1 MKFET
6 VESFNRYI
14 LTYSADAAVRGH
26 ISYRMD
32 GEVAEEE
39 FFLEAGERM
48 TFRSLIDGYLAGKVA
63 KAPVDVRV
71 EFIKGGSDIRIHSMQ
86 TELVDVYAG
95 DTYYMEN
102 ERYRVGIEL
111 AWGGGLSY
119 LADKQAPE
127 GLENLLNNFD
137 TGRLVQQSYYGTD
150 QPPFVCGE
158 FMGNKWGYNPVQGG
172 DRTNAKSKLVDLE
185 ITEKSVYVKCRPR
198 DWGHEAWYTPSYME
212 NTYAFDGDVVRVD
225 NRFVDFSGWEH
236 PKRGQEVPAFYTI
249 SYLGNFWF
257 YDKEKPWT
265 GDELSVRRDLIFWPE
280 DWPRHRFPLPA
291 GDTET
296 WCAWTDDNDW
306 GIGLYVP
313 GVELLV
319 GGRHAYNGTKEPHHA
334 ACNYVAPIKSIKL
347 QSFVPLEYSYLI
359 YTGSLGDIRAKFTEK
374 KDFAA
379 NEYFEN
385 YGK

>member
-6 VESFNRYI
+6 INSFNRYTLI
-14 LTYSADAAVRGH
+14 YSADAAVHGTLT
-26 ISYRMD
+26 YMQD
-32 GEVAEEE
+32 GVQTSED
-39 FFLEAGERM
+39 FFLEAGQNR
-48 TFRSLIDGYLAGKVA
+48 TFRCLIDGYLAGKSA
-63 KAPVDVRV
+63 SAPVDVRLD
-71 EFIKGGSDIRIHSMQ
+71 FIKGGSDIKLHQ
-86 TELVDVYAG
+86 FKTELIPAYQG

-119 LADKQAPE
+119 FADKQAPE

-158 FMGNKWGYNPVQGG
+158 FMGQKWGYNPVQGG

-225 NRFVDFSGWEH
+225 NRFVDFSGWDH
-236 PKRGQEVPAFYTI
+236 PMRGQEVPAFYTI

-257 YDKEKPWT
+257 YDKEQPWT

-280 DWPRHRFPLPA
+280 DWPRHRFPLPKC
-291 GDTET
+291 DTET

-319 GGRHAYNGTKEPHHA
+319 GGRHMFNGTKEPHHA
-334 ACNYVAPIKSIKL
+334 ATNYVAPIKAIKL

-359 YTGSLGDIRAKFTEK
+359 YTGNLADIRAKFTEK

-379 NEYFEN
+379 NEYFES

>member
-1 MKFET
+1 MRFEQAD
-6 VESFNRYI
+6 SFNRYT
-14 LTYSADAAVRGH
+14 LTYSADAAVRGTMTYYQDDVLA
-26 ISYRMD
+26 S
-32 GEVAEEE
+32 EE
-39 FFLEAGERM
+39 FFLEAGENK
-48 TFRSLIDGYLAGKVA
+48 TFRCLIDGYLAGKVA
-63 KAPVDVRV
+63 KAPVEIQVD
-71 EFIKGGSDIRIHSMQ
+71 FIKGGSLIKLHALQ
-86 TELVDVYAG
+86 TDVIPAYQG

-102 ERYRVGIEL
+102 EHYRVGIEL
-111 AWGGGLSY
+111 AWGGGLSCFV
-119 LADKQAPE
+119 DKHAPE
-127 GLENLLNNFD
+127 GLDNLLNKCD
-137 TGRLVQQSYYGTD
+137 TGRLVQQSYYGTGE
-150 QPPFVCGE
+150 PPFVCGE
-158 FMGNKWGYNPVQGG
+158 FMGQRWNYNPVQGG

-185 ITEKSVYVKCRPR
+185 IRADSVYVKCRPR

-236 PKRGQEVPAFYTI
+236 PTAGQEVPAFYTI

-280 DWPRHRFPLPA
+280 DWPRHRFPLPK

-313 GVELLV
+313 GVDMLI
-319 GGRHAYNGTKEPHHA
+319 GGRHAYNGSKDPCDGAT
-334 ACNYVAPIKSIKL
+334 NYVAPLKRIKL

-359 YTGSLGDIRAKFTEK
+359 YSGSLADIRAKFTER
-374 KDFAA
+374 KDFCT
-379 NEYFEN
+379 NESFEN

>member
-6 VESFNRYI
+6 VGSFNRYM
-14 LTYSADAAVRGH
+14 LNYSADAAVLGH
-26 ISYRMD
+26 ISYRVD
-32 GEVAEEE
+32 GEVTEEE
-39 FFLEAGERM
+39 FFLEAGEKM

-63 KAPVDVRV
+63 KAPVEVRV
-71 EFIKGGSDIRIHSMQ
+71 DFIKGGSEIRIHSMQ
-86 TELVDVYAG
+86 TELVEVYAG

-102 ERYRVGIEL
+102 ERYRIGIEL

-127 GLENLLNNFD
+127 GLGNLLNNYD
-137 TGRLVQQSYYGTD
+137 TGRLVQQSYYGTSE
-150 QPPFVCGE
+150 PPFVCGE
-158 FMGNKWGYNPVQGG
+158 FMGQRWGYNPVQGG

-185 ITEKSVYVKCRPR
+185 ITEGSVYVKCRPR

-257 YDKEKPWT
+257 YDGEKPWT

-280 DWPRHRFPLPA
+280 DWPRHRFPLPE

-319 GGRHAYNGTKEPHHA
+319 GGRHMYNGTKEPHHA
-334 ACNYVAPIKSIKL
+334 ATNYVAPLKSLKL

-359 YTGSLGDIRAKFTEK
+359 YTGSLADIRAKFTEK
-374 KDFAA
+374 KDFAV

>member
-1 MKFET
+1 MRFEKIDN
-6 VESFNRYI
+6 FNKYT
-14 LTYSADAAVRGH
+14 LVYSADAAVCGTLT
-26 ISYRMD
+26 YMQD
-32 GEVAEEE
+32 GKQTSED
-39 FFLEAGERM
+39 FFLEAGQNK
-48 TFRSLIDGYLAGKVA
+48 TFRCLIDGYLAGKA
-63 KAPVDVRV
+63 ASAPVDVRLD
-71 EFIKGGSDIRIHSMQ
+71 FIKGGSDIKLHQFKTDLIPAYQ
-86 TELVDVYAG
+86 G

-119 LADKQAPE
+119 FADKQAPG

-158 FMGNKWGYNPVQGG
+158 FMGNRWGYNPVQGG

-198 DWGHEAWYTPSYME
+198 DWGHQAWYTPSYME

-225 NRFVDFSGWEH
+225 NRFVDFSGWDH
-236 PKRGQEVPAFYTI
+236 PTRGQEVPAFYTI

-257 YDKEKPWT
+257 YDKEQPWT

-280 DWPRHRFPLPA
+280 DWPRHRFPLPK

-319 GGRHAYNGTKEPHHA
+319 GGRHMYNGTKEPHHA
-334 ACNYVAPIKSIKL
+334 ATNYVAPIKAIKL

-359 YTGSLGDIRAKFTEK
+359 YTGNLADIRAKFTEK